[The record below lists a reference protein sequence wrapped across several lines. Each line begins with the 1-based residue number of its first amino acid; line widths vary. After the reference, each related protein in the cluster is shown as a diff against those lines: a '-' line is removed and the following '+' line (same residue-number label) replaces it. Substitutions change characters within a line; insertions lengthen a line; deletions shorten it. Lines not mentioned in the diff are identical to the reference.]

1 MQSRNNYDILY
12 RQDSYL
18 GAGIYNGDIGYILDI
33 DPISETLSID
43 FEGKVA
49 EYDYLQLSDLTHA
62 WAISV
67 HKAQGSEY
75 KACILALLQVPK
87 PLMSQSIFYTAISR
101 AKELMIVAGD
111 ENAAFAMIASD
122 KKSKRFS
129 GLRARLS
136 GEVADYL

>member
-1 MQSRNNYDILY
+1 
-12 RQDSYL
+12 
-18 GAGIYNGDIGYILDI
+18 
-33 DPISETLSID
+33 
-43 FEGKVA
+43 
-49 EYDYLQLSDLTHA
+49 
-62 WAISV
+62 
-67 HKAQGSEY
+67 
-75 KACILALLQVPK
+75 
-87 PLMSQSIFYTAISR
+87 MSQSIFYTAISR